1 MSKKSKKALKKEQ
14 RRMEEAERLFLLS
27 EISRVQTRL
36 ETKLKFLFNFL
47 FFNENVL
54 YDVDKDAI
62 VQRLNLFPVVYLM
75 ISLYVFRNSDSLDS
89 LSAAFYS
96 LVCILWML

>member
-47 FFNENVL
+47 MDCMDGEEDEGCHVA
-54 YDVDKDAI
+54 DAGCSRCRPA
-62 VQRLNLFPVVYLM
+62 V
-75 ISLYVFRNSDSLDS
+75 
-89 LSAAFYS
+89 
-96 LVCILWML
+96 